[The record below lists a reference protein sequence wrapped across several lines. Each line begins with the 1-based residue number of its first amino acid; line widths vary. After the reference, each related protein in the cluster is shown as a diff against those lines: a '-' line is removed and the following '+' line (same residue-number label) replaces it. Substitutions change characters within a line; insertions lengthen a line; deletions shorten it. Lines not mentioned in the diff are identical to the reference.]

1 MNVISEHMTP
11 DWKRLA
17 DVNFLIYRRM
27 TNYLSAALGA
37 VNLIGTD
44 TEQPLEYWKQRAI
57 KQLMRANQLY
67 SAWNHLL
74 QVKGVDQISPPNQ
87 RLFRATD
94 LMEWLAAEMTQNYSY
109 HPDHDRLL
117 QGNREMLQEA
127 LLLIHSAAHSLGP
140 GVRLLTQSLPNGMWF
155 RIRYNLVKKAPQ
167 TLEALL
173 ETLTNDWRS
182 ELTAFELLCA
192 SEFLALNSSELA
204 YTPDEHHATLGF
216 FIPAPRPSK
225 VDETET
231 SVPTSDNALE
241 EPTRPYNQS
250 AIWRRIAEVC
260 AEEEHTPPMPLSPK
274 P

>member
-1 MNVISEHMTP
+1 LEELRT

-44 TEQPLEYWKQRAI
+44 TEQSLEYWKQRAI

-74 QVKGVDQISPPNQ
+74 QMQGVEQVSPPSQ
-87 RLFRATD
+87 RLFRASD
-94 LMEWLAAEMTQNYSY
+94 LMEWLAAEMTQHYPH

-127 LLLIHSAAHSLGP
+127 LLLIYSASYSLGP
-140 GVRLLTQSLPNGMWF
+140 GVRLLTQSMPNGIWF
-155 RIRYNLVKKAPQ
+155 RIRYNLVKKAPP
-167 TLEALL
+167 TLDGLL
-173 ETLTNDWRS
+173 ETLTTDWRS
-182 ELTAFELLCA
+182 EMTAFELFCA
-192 SEFLALNSSELA
+192 SEFLALNSSGLE
-204 YTPDEHHATLGF
+204 YVPDEQHATLGF
-216 FIPAPRPSK
+216 FIPACRPMK
-225 VDETET
+225 ADQTET
-231 SVPTSDNALE
+231 VTATPASDNALE

-250 AIWRRIAEVC
+250 AIWRRIAQVC

-274 P
+274 H